1 MSLNKVVIVEAKRT
15 PIGSF
20 MGSLSKI
27 PATLIGAKSIESTI
41 KSISLKT
48 NLIDEVYFGNVLQ
61 AGVGQAPARQSAIFA
76 GISNDVPCTTINK
89 VCSSGMKSI
98 SIAAQS
104 IALGNNNVVVAGGM
118 ENMSMSPH
126 YLNFR
131 RGVKFGETRLNDI
144 MEIDG
149 LMDPFHNKL
158 MGVYAEA
165 TAKKYGISREEQDR
179 YCKESYLKSQNAWE
193 KGFFNNEVCEIKI
206 NGSKGKE
213 INLKRDEECFN
224 VDFDKIN
231 TLKSSFSKSGTVTAA
246 NSSTINDGS
255 AALILMS
262 ETKAKELSLDP
273 LAEIVS
279 YADAANDPKWFTIA
293 PSKVLPI
300 ALKRANLDLSQ
311 IDLFEINEAF
321 SVVTL
326 ANLKILGINPDI
338 VNING
343 GAVSLGHPLGCS
355 GARIVVTLI
364 HALNKR
370 NLKRGAAI
378 ICNGGGGA
386 SAIVIESK
394 KNGD

>member
-20 MGSLSKI
+20 MGSLSNI
-27 PATLIGAKSIESTI
+27 PATLIGAKSIEAAI
-41 KSISLKT
+41 KSISLKPE
-48 NLIDEVYFGNVLQ
+48 LVDEVYFGNVLQ

-76 GISNDVPCTTINK
+76 GIPNNVPCTTINK

-104 IALGNNNVVVAGGM
+104 IAIGENNIVIAGGM

-126 YLNFR
+126 YFNLR
-131 RGVKFGETRLNDI
+131 KGVKFGETRFNDI

-158 MGVYAEA
+158 MGEHAEA
-165 TAKKYGISREEQDR
+165 TAKKYRISRSEQDK
-179 YCKESYLKSQNAWE
+179 YCKESYLKSQIAWE
-193 KGFFNNEVCEIKI
+193 KGFFDNEVCEIKI
-206 NGSKGKE
+206 NNSKGKE
-213 INLKRDEECFN
+213 INFKKDEECFN
-224 VDFDKIN
+224 VNFDKIKN
-231 TLKSSFSKSGTVTAA
+231 LKSPFLKEGTITAA
-246 NSSTINDGS
+246 NSSNINDGS

-262 ETKAKELSLDP
+262 EKKAKELKLLP
-273 LAEIVS
+273 MAEIIS
-279 YADAANDPKWFTIA
+279 YADAANDPKWFTTA

-300 ALKRANLDLSQ
+300 ALKRANLDLPQ

-321 SVVTL
+321 SVVAL

-355 GARIVVTLI
+355 GARVVVTLI
-364 HALNKR
+364 HALKER
-370 NLKRGAAI
+370 KLKRGAAV

-386 SAIVIESK
+386 SAIIIESIK
-394 KNGD
+394 K

>member
-1 MSLNKVVIVEAKRT
+1 MSFNKVVVVEAKRT

-20 MGSLSKI
+20 MGSLSGI
-27 PATLIGAKSIESTI
+27 PATLIGAKSIESAI

-48 NLIDEVYFGNVLQ
+48 KLIDEVYFGNVLQ

-76 GISNDVPCTTINK
+76 GISNKVPCTTINK
-89 VCSSGMKSI
+89 VCSSGLKSI

-104 IALGNNNVVVAGGM
+104 IALGDNNIVVAGGM

-126 YLNFR
+126 YLNLR
-131 RGVKFGETRLNDI
+131 RGVKFGETRLNDV

-165 TAKKYGISREEQDR
+165 TAKKYGISRNEQDN

-193 KGFFNNEVCEIKI
+193 KGFFNNEICEIKI
-206 NGSKGKE
+206 KDSKGKE
-213 INLKRDEECFN
+213 INFKRDEECFSVN
-224 VDFDKIN
+224 FDKIKN
-231 TLKSSFSKSGTVTAA
+231 LKSPFLKSGTVTAA
-246 NSSTINDGS
+246 NSSTVNDGS

-262 ETKAKELSLDP
+262 EKKAKELNLNP

-279 YADAANDPKWFTIA
+279 YADASNDPKWFTTA

-311 IDLFEINEAF
+311 IDLLEINEAF
-321 SVVTL
+321 SVVAL

-338 VNING
+338 VNVNG

-364 HALNKR
+364 NALNQR

-386 SAIVIESK
+386 SAVVIENIK
-394 KNGD
+394 K

>member
-1 MSLNKVVIVEAKRT
+1 
-15 PIGSF
+15 
-20 MGSLSKI
+20 
-27 PATLIGAKSIESTI
+27 
-41 KSISLKT
+41 
-48 NLIDEVYFGNVLQ
+48 
-61 AGVGQAPARQSAIFA
+61 
-76 GISNDVPCTTINK
+76 
-89 VCSSGMKSI
+89 MKSI
-98 SIAAQS
+98 SIATQS
-104 IALGNNNVVVAGGM
+104 IALGENNVVVAGGM

-126 YLNFR
+126 YLNLR
-131 RGVKFGETRLNDI
+131 RGVKFGDTTFNDV

-158 MGVYAEA
+158 MGVYAEE
-165 TAKKYGISREEQDR
+165 TAKKYGISRLEQDK

-206 NGSKGKE
+206 KDLKGKE
-213 INLKRDEECFN
+213 TSFKKDEECFN
-224 VDFDKIN
+224 VNFDKIKN
-231 TLKSSFSKSGTVTAA
+231 LKSPFLKGGTVTAA

-262 ETKAKELSLDP
+262 EKKAKELNLKP
-273 LAEIVS
+273 LVEIIS
-279 YADAANDPKWFTIA
+279 YADAANEPKWFTTA
-293 PSKVLPI
+293 ASKVLPI
-300 ALKRANLDLSQ
+300 ALNRANLDLSQ

-326 ANLKILGINPDI
+326 ANLKILGINSDI
-338 VNING
+338 VNVNG

-364 HALNKR
+364 HALNQR

-386 SAIVIESK
+386 SAIIIENK
-394 KNGD
+394 KNEY

>member
-20 MGSLSKI
+20 MGSLSNI
-27 PATLIGAKSIESTI
+27 PATLIGAKSIEAAI
-41 KSISLKT
+41 KSISLKPE
-48 NLIDEVYFGNVLQ
+48 LVDEVYFGNVLQ

-76 GISNDVPCTTINK
+76 GIPNNVPCTTINK

-104 IALGNNNVVVAGGM
+104 IAIGENNIVIAGGM

-126 YLNFR
+126 YFNLR
-131 RGVKFGETRLNDI
+131 KGVKFGETRFNDI

-158 MGVYAEA
+158 MGEHAEA
-165 TAKKYGISREEQDR
+165 TAKKYRISRSEQDK
-179 YCKESYLKSQNAWE
+179 YCKESYLKSQIAWE
-193 KGFFNNEVCEIKI
+193 KGFFDNEVCEIKI
-206 NGSKGKE
+206 NNSKGKE
-213 INLKRDEECFN
+213 INFKKDEECFN
-224 VDFDKIN
+224 VNFDKIKN
-231 TLKSSFSKSGTVTAA
+231 LKSPFLKDGTITAA
-246 NSSTINDGS
+246 NSSNINDGS

-262 ETKAKELSLDP
+262 EKKAKELKLLP
-273 LAEIVS
+273 MAEIIS
-279 YADAANDPKWFTIA
+279 YADAANDPKWFTTA

-300 ALKRANLDLSQ
+300 ALKRANLDLPQ

-321 SVVTL
+321 SVVAL

-364 HALNKR
+364 HALKER
-370 NLKRGAAI
+370 KLKRGAAV

-386 SAIVIESK
+386 SAIIIESK
-394 KNGD
+394 KNEV

>member
-1 MSLNKVVIVEAKRT
+1 MSFNKVVVVEAKRT

-20 MGSLSKI
+20 MGSLSGI
-27 PATLIGAKSIESTI
+27 PATLIGAKSIESAI

-76 GISNDVPCTTINK
+76 GISKEVPCTTINK
-89 VCSSGMKSI
+89 VCSSGLKSI

-104 IALGNNNVVVAGGM
+104 IALGDNNIVVAGGM

-126 YLNFR
+126 YLNLR
-131 RGVKFGETRLNDI
+131 RGVKFGETRLNDV

-165 TAKKYGISREEQDR
+165 TAKKYGISRDEQDN

-193 KGFFNNEVCEIKI
+193 KGFFNNEICEIKI
-206 NGSKGKE
+206 KDSKGKE
-213 INLKRDEECFN
+213 INFKRDEECFN
-224 VDFDKIN
+224 VNFDKIKN
-231 TLKSSFSKSGTVTAA
+231 LKSPFLKSGTVTAA
-246 NSSTINDGS
+246 NASTISDGS

-262 ETKAKELSLDP
+262 EKKAKELNLNP
-273 LAEIVS
+273 LAEITS
-279 YADAANDPKWFTIA
+279 YADAANDPKWFTTA

-311 IDLFEINEAF
+311 IDLLEINEAF
-321 SVVTL
+321 SVVAL

-338 VNING
+338 VNVNG

-364 HALNKR
+364 HALNQR

-394 KNGD
+394 KNED

>member
-27 PATLIGAKSIESTI
+27 SAPLIGAKSIEAAI
-41 KSISLKT
+41 KSISLKPD
-48 NLIDEVYFGNVLQ
+48 LIDEVYFGNVLQ
-61 AGVGQAPARQSAIFA
+61 AGVGQAPARQSAIYA
-76 GISNDVPCTTINK
+76 GIPKNVPCTTINK

-104 IALGNNNVVVAGGM
+104 IALGENNIVIAGGM

-126 YLNFR
+126 YLNLR
-131 RGVKFGETRLNDI
+131 RGLKFGDATLNDV

-149 LMDPFHNKL
+149 LMDPFHHKL
-158 MGVYAEA
+158 MGVYAEE
-165 TAKKYGISREEQDR
+165 TAKKYGISRDEQDK
-179 YCKESYLKSQNAWE
+179 YCKDSYLKSQNAWE
-193 KGFFNNEVCEIKI
+193 RGFFNNEVCEIKI
-206 NGSKGKE
+206 QDLKGKE
-213 INLKRDEECFN
+213 IYFKKDEECFN
-224 VDFDKIN
+224 VNFDKIKN
-231 TLKSSFSKSGTVTAA
+231 LKSPFLKGGTVTAA
-246 NSSTINDGS
+246 NASTINDGS

-262 ETKAKELSLDP
+262 EKKAKELNLNP

-279 YADAANDPKWFTIA
+279 YADASNDPKWFTTA

-300 ALKRANLDLSQ
+300 VLKRANLDLSQ
-311 IDLFEINEAF
+311 IDLLEINEAF
-321 SVVTL
+321 SVVAL
-326 ANLKILGINPDI
+326 ANLKILGINSDI
-338 VNING
+338 VNVNG

-364 HALNKR
+364 HALNQR

-386 SAIVIESK
+386 SAIIIESI
-394 KNGD
+394 NE

>member
-1 MSLNKVVIVEAKRT
+1 MSFNKVVVVEAKRT

-20 MGSLSKI
+20 MGSLSGI
-27 PATLIGAKSIESTI
+27 PATLIGAKSIESAI

-48 NLIDEVYFGNVLQ
+48 KLIDEVYFGNVLQ

-76 GISNDVPCTTINK
+76 GISNKVPCTTINK
-89 VCSSGMKSI
+89 VCSSGLKSI

-104 IALGNNNVVVAGGM
+104 IALGDNNIVVAGGM

-126 YLNFR
+126 YLNLR
-131 RGVKFGETRLNDI
+131 RGVKFGETRLNDV

-165 TAKKYGISREEQDR
+165 TAKKYGISRNEQDN

-193 KGFFNNEVCEIKI
+193 KGFFNNEICEIKI
-206 NGSKGKE
+206 KDSKGKE
-213 INLKRDEECFN
+213 INFKRDEECFSVN
-224 VDFDKIN
+224 FDKIKN
-231 TLKSSFSKSGTVTAA
+231 LKSPFLKSGTVTAA
-246 NSSTINDGS
+246 NSSTVNDGS

-262 ETKAKELSLDP
+262 EKKAKELNLNP
-273 LAEIVS
+273 LAEIIS
-279 YADAANDPKWFTIA
+279 YADASNDPKWFTTA

-311 IDLFEINEAF
+311 IDLLEINEAF
-321 SVVTL
+321 SVVAL
-326 ANLKILGINPDI
+326 ANLKILEINPDI
-338 VNING
+338 VNVNG

-364 HALNKR
+364 NALNQR

-394 KNGD
+394 KNED

>member
-1 MSLNKVVIVEAKRT
+1 MSLKKVVIVGAKRT

-20 MGSLSKI
+20 MGSLSRTS
-27 PATLIGAKSIESTI
+27 ATLIGSKSIEAAL
-41 KSISLKT
+41 KSISLKPT
-48 NLIDEVYFGNVLQ
+48 LIDEVYFGNVLQ
-61 AGVGQAPARQSAIFA
+61 AGVGQAPARQAAIFA
-76 GISNDVPCTTINK
+76 GVPKNVPCTTINK

-104 IALGNNNVVVAGGM
+104 IALGENNVVVAGGM

-126 YLNFR
+126 YLNLR
-131 RGVKFGETRLNDI
+131 RGVKFSETRLNDVL
-144 MEIDG
+144 EIDG

-158 MGVYAEA
+158 MGVYAEK
-165 TAKKYGISREEQDR
+165 TAEKFGISRLEQDK
-179 YCKESYLKSQNAWE
+179 YCKESYLKSQNAWK
-193 KGFFNNEVCEIKI
+193 KGFFNNEICEIKI
-206 NGSKGKE
+206 KDSKGEE
-213 INLKRDEECFN
+213 INFKKDEECFN
-224 VDFDKIN
+224 VNFDKIKS
-231 TLKSSFSKSGTVTAA
+231 LKSPFLKDGTVTAA
-246 NSSTINDGS
+246 NASSINDGA

-262 ETKAKELSLDP
+262 EKKAKELNLRP
-273 LAEIVS
+273 LAEIIS
-279 YADAANDPKWFTIA
+279 YADASNDPKWFTTA

-311 IDLFEINEAF
+311 IDLLEINEAF
-321 SVVTL
+321 SVVAL
-326 ANLKILGINPDI
+326 VNLKILGINPDI

-364 HALNKR
+364 NALNQR

-386 SAIVIESK
+386 SAIIIESK
-394 KNGD
+394 KNEY

>member
-1 MSLNKVVIVEAKRT
+1 MSFNKVVVVGAKRT

-20 MGSLSKI
+20 MGSLSGT
-27 PATLIGAKSIESTI
+27 PATLIGAKSIESAI

-76 GISNDVPCTTINK
+76 GISKEVPCTTINK
-89 VCSSGMKSI
+89 VCSSGLKSI

-104 IALGNNNVVVAGGM
+104 IALGDNNIVVAGGM

-126 YLNFR
+126 YLNLR
-131 RGVKFGETRLNDI
+131 RGVKFGGTRLNDV
-144 MEIDG
+144 METDG

-165 TAKKYGISREEQDR
+165 TANKYKISREEQDK

-193 KGFFNNEVCEIKI
+193 KGFFNNEICEIKI
-206 NGSKGKE
+206 EDSKGKE
-213 INLKRDEECFN
+213 INFKRDEECFN
-224 VDFDKIN
+224 VNFDKIKN
-231 TLKSSFSKSGTVTAA
+231 LKSPFLKSGTVTAA
-246 NSSTINDGS
+246 NASTISDGS

-262 ETKAKELSLDP
+262 EKKAKELNLNP
-273 LAEIVS
+273 LAEITS
-279 YADAANDPKWFTIA
+279 YADAANDPKWFTTA

-300 ALKRANLDLSQ
+300 ALKRANLNLSQ
-311 IDLFEINEAF
+311 IDLLEINEAF
-321 SVVTL
+321 SVVAL

-338 VNING
+338 VNVNG

-364 HALNKR
+364 HALNQR

-386 SAIVIESK
+386 SAIVIESIK
-394 KNGD
+394 E

>member
-1 MSLNKVVIVEAKRT
+1 MSFNKVVIVEAKRT

-20 MGSLSKI
+20 MGSLSRI

-76 GISNDVPCTTINK
+76 GISKDVPCTTINK

-98 SIAAQS
+98 FVAAQS
-104 IALGNNNVVVAGGM
+104 IALGQNNVVVAGGM

-126 YLNFR
+126 YLNIR
-131 RGVKFGETRLNDI
+131 KGVKFGEKRLNDV
-144 MEIDG
+144 MEVDG

-165 TAKKYGISREEQDR
+165 TAKKYKISRDEQDM

-193 KGFFNNEVCEIKI
+193 KGFFNNETCEIKI
-206 NGSKGKE
+206 KDSKGEE
-213 INLKRDEECFN
+213 IKFKKDEECFN
-224 VDFDKIN
+224 VNFDKIKN
-231 TLKSSFSKSGTVTAA
+231 LKSPFLKGGTVTAA
-246 NSSTINDGS
+246 NASTINDGS

-262 ETKAKELSLDP
+262 EKKAKELNLKP
-273 LAEIVS
+273 LAEIIS
-279 YADAANDPKWFTIA
+279 YADAANDSKWFTTA

-300 ALKRANLDLSQ
+300 ALKRANLNLSQ
-311 IDLFEINEAF
+311 IDLFEFNEAF
-321 SVVTL
+321 SVVAL
-326 ANLKILGINPDI
+326 ANLKILRINSDI
-338 VNING
+338 VNVNG

-364 HALNKR
+364 HALIQRK
-370 NLKRGAAI
+370 LKRGAAI

-386 SAIVIESK
+386 SAIIIENK
-394 KNGD
+394 KNED

>member
-1 MSLNKVVIVEAKRT
+1 MSFNKVVIVEAKRT

-20 MGSLSKI
+20 MGSLSGI
-27 PATLIGAKSIESTI
+27 PATLIGAKSIESVI
-41 KSISLKT
+41 KSIPLKT

-61 AGVGQAPARQSAIFA
+61 AGLGQAPARQSAIYA
-76 GISNDVPCTTINK
+76 GISKDVPCTTINK
-89 VCSSGMKSI
+89 VCSSGLKSI
-98 SIAAQS
+98 SIGAQS
-104 IALGNNNVVVAGGM
+104 IELGHNNVVVAGGM

-126 YLNFR
+126 YLNLR
-131 RGVKFGETRLNDI
+131 KGVKFGETRLNDV

-165 TAKKYGISREEQDR
+165 TAKKYGISREEQDK

-193 KGFFNNEVCEIKI
+193 KGFFNNEICEIKI
-206 NGSKGKE
+206 KDSKGKE
-213 INLKRDEECFN
+213 INFKRDEECFSVN
-224 VDFDKIN
+224 FDKIKN
-231 TLKSSFSKSGTVTAA
+231 LKSPFLKSGTVTAA
-246 NSSTINDGS
+246 NSSTVNDGS

-262 ETKAKELSLDP
+262 EKKAKELNLSP
-273 LAEIVS
+273 LAEIIS
-279 YADAANDPKWFTIA
+279 YADASNDPKWFTTA

-311 IDLFEINEAF
+311 IDLLEINEAF
-321 SVVTL
+321 SVVAL

-338 VNING
+338 VNVNG

-364 HALNKR
+364 NALNQR

-386 SAIVIESK
+386 SAIIIKSIKE
-394 KNGD
+394 

>member
-1 MSLNKVVIVEAKRT
+1 MSLNKVVVVEAKRT

-27 PATLIGAKSIESTI
+27 PAPLIGAKSIEASI
-41 KSISLKT
+41 KSISL
-48 NLIDEVYFGNVLQ
+48 NPGLIDEVYFGNVLQ
-61 AGVGQAPARQSAIFA
+61 AGVGQAPARQAAIFA
-76 GISNDVPCTTINK
+76 GIPKNVPCTTINK

-98 SIAAQS
+98 FIATQS
-104 IALGNNNVVVAGGM
+104 ISLGENDVVVAGGM

-126 YLNFR
+126 YLNLR
-131 RGVKFGETRLNDI
+131 REVKFGERRLKDG

-158 MGVYAEA
+158 MGVYAES
-165 TAKKYGISREEQDR
+165 TAKEYGISRFEQDN

-193 KGFFNNEVCEIKI
+193 KGFFNNEVCEIK
-206 NGSKGKE
+206 SKDLSGEQTNFK
-213 INLKRDEECFN
+213 KDEECFN
-224 VDFDKIN
+224 VNFEKIKN
-231 TLKSSFSKSGTVTAA
+231 LKSPFSKGGTVTAA

-255 AALILMS
+255 ATLILMS
-262 ETKAKELSLDP
+262 EKKAKELNLKP
-273 LAEIVS
+273 LAEIIS
-279 YADAANDPKWFTIA
+279 HADAANEPRWFTTA
-293 PSKVLPI
+293 PSKALPF
-300 ALKRANLDLSQ
+300 ALNRANLDLSQ
-311 IDLFEINEAF
+311 IDLLEINEAF

-338 VNING
+338 VNVNG

-364 HALNKR
+364 HALSQR

-386 SAIVIESK
+386 SAIIIESK
-394 KNGD
+394 RDEH

>member
-20 MGSLSKI
+20 MGSLSNI
-27 PATLIGAKSIESTI
+27 PATLIGAKSIEAAI
-41 KSISLKT
+41 KSISLKPE
-48 NLIDEVYFGNVLQ
+48 LVDEVYFGNVLQ

-76 GISNDVPCTTINK
+76 GIPNNVPCTTINK

-104 IALGNNNVVVAGGM
+104 IAIGENNIVIAGGM

-126 YLNFR
+126 YFNLR
-131 RGVKFGETRLNDI
+131 KGVKFGETRFNDI

-158 MGVYAEA
+158 MGEHAEA
-165 TAKKYGISREEQDR
+165 TAKKYRISRSEQDK
-179 YCKESYLKSQNAWE
+179 YCKESYLKSQIAWE
-193 KGFFNNEVCEIKI
+193 KGFFDNEVCEIKI
-206 NGSKGKE
+206 NNSKGKE
-213 INLKRDEECFN
+213 INFKKDEECFN
-224 VDFDKIN
+224 VNFDKIKN
-231 TLKSSFSKSGTVTAA
+231 LKSPFLKDGTITAA
-246 NSSTINDGS
+246 NSSNINDGS

-262 ETKAKELSLDP
+262 EKKAKELKLLP
-273 LAEIVS
+273 MAEIIS
-279 YADAANDPKWFTIA
+279 YADAANDPKWFTTA

-300 ALKRANLDLSQ
+300 ALKRANLDLPQ

-321 SVVTL
+321 SVVAL

-355 GARIVVTLI
+355 GARVVVTLI
-364 HALNKR
+364 HALKER
-370 NLKRGAAI
+370 KLKRGAAI

-386 SAIVIESK
+386 SAIIIESK
-394 KNGD
+394 KNED

>member
-20 MGSLSKI
+20 MGSLSNI
-27 PATLIGAKSIESTI
+27 PATLIGAKSIEAAI
-41 KSISLKT
+41 KSISLKPE
-48 NLIDEVYFGNVLQ
+48 LVDEVYFGNVLQ

-76 GISNDVPCTTINK
+76 GIPNNVPCTTINK

-104 IALGNNNVVVAGGM
+104 IAIGENNIVIAGGM

-126 YLNFR
+126 YFNLR
-131 RGVKFGETRLNDI
+131 KGVKFGETRFNDI

-158 MGVYAEA
+158 MGEHAEA
-165 TAKKYGISREEQDR
+165 TAKKYRISRSEQDK
-179 YCKESYLKSQNAWE
+179 YCKESYLKSQIAWE
-193 KGFFNNEVCEIKI
+193 KGFFDNEVCEIKI
-206 NGSKGKE
+206 NNSKGKE
-213 INLKRDEECFN
+213 INFKKDEECFN
-224 VDFDKIN
+224 VNFDKIKN
-231 TLKSSFSKSGTVTAA
+231 LKSPFLKDGTITAA
-246 NSSTINDGS
+246 NSSNINDGS

-262 ETKAKELSLDP
+262 EKKAKELKLLP
-273 LAEIVS
+273 MAEIIS
-279 YADAANDPKWFTIA
+279 YADAANDPKWFTTA

-300 ALKRANLDLSQ
+300 ALKRAKLDLPQ

-321 SVVTL
+321 SVVAL

-364 HALNKR
+364 HALKER
-370 NLKRGAAI
+370 KLKRGAAV

-386 SAIVIESK
+386 SAIIIESK
-394 KNGD
+394 KNED

>member
-20 MGSLSKI
+20 MGSLSNI
-27 PATLIGAKSIESTI
+27 PATLIGAKSIEAAI
-41 KSISLKT
+41 KSISLKPE
-48 NLIDEVYFGNVLQ
+48 LVDEVYFGNVLQ

-76 GISNDVPCTTINK
+76 GIPNNVPCTTINK

-104 IALGNNNVVVAGGM
+104 IAIGENNIVIAGGM

-126 YLNFR
+126 YFNLR
-131 RGVKFGETRLNDI
+131 KGVKFGETRFNDI

-158 MGVYAEA
+158 MGEHAET
-165 TAKKYGISREEQDR
+165 TAKKYRISRSEQDK
-179 YCKESYLKSQNAWE
+179 YCKESYLKSQIAWE
-193 KGFFNNEVCEIKI
+193 KGFFDNEVCEIKI
-206 NGSKGKE
+206 NNSKGKE
-213 INLKRDEECFN
+213 INFKKDEECFN
-224 VDFDKIN
+224 VNFDKIKN
-231 TLKSSFSKSGTVTAA
+231 LKSPFLKDGTITAA
-246 NSSTINDGS
+246 NSSNINDGS

-262 ETKAKELSLDP
+262 EKKAKELKLLP
-273 LAEIVS
+273 LAEIIS
-279 YADAANDPKWFTIA
+279 YADAANDPKWFTTA

-300 ALKRANLDLSQ
+300 ALKRANLDLPQ

-321 SVVTL
+321 SVVAL

-355 GARIVVTLI
+355 GARVVVTLI
-364 HALNKR
+364 HALKER
-370 NLKRGAAI
+370 KLKRGAAV

-386 SAIVIESK
+386 SAIIIESK
-394 KNGD
+394 KNED

>member
-20 MGSLSKI
+20 MGSLSNI
-27 PATLIGAKSIESTI
+27 PATLIGAKSIEAAI
-41 KSISLKT
+41 KSISLKPE
-48 NLIDEVYFGNVLQ
+48 LVDEVYFGNVLQ

-76 GISNDVPCTTINK
+76 GIPNNVPCTTINK

-104 IALGNNNVVVAGGM
+104 IAIGENNIVIAGGM

-126 YLNFR
+126 YFNLR
-131 RGVKFGETRLNDI
+131 KGVKFGETRFNDI

-158 MGVYAEA
+158 MGEHAEA
-165 TAKKYGISREEQDR
+165 TAKKYRISRSEQDK
-179 YCKESYLKSQNAWE
+179 YCKESYLKSQIAWE
-193 KGFFNNEVCEIKI
+193 KGFFDNEVCEIKI
-206 NGSKGKE
+206 NNSKGKE
-213 INLKRDEECFN
+213 INFKKDEECFN
-224 VDFDKIN
+224 VNFDKIKN
-231 TLKSSFSKSGTVTAA
+231 LKSPFLKDGTITAA
-246 NSSTINDGS
+246 NSSNINDGS

-262 ETKAKELSLDP
+262 EKKAKELKLLP
-273 LAEIVS
+273 LAEIIS
-279 YADAANDPKWFTIA
+279 YADAANDPKWFTTA

-300 ALKRANLDLSQ
+300 ALKRANLDLPQ

-321 SVVTL
+321 SVVAL

-355 GARIVVTLI
+355 GARVVVTLI
-364 HALNKR
+364 HALKER
-370 NLKRGAAI
+370 KLKRGAAV

-386 SAIVIESK
+386 SAIIIESK
-394 KNGD
+394 KNED

>member
-1 MSLNKVVIVEAKRT
+1 MSFNKVVVVEAKRT

-20 MGSLSKI
+20 MGSLSAI
-27 PATLIGAKSIESTI
+27 PATLIGAKSIESAI

-76 GISNDVPCTTINK
+76 GISKEVPCTTINK
-89 VCSSGMKSI
+89 VCSSGLKSI

-104 IALGNNNVVVAGGM
+104 IALGDNNIVVAGGM

-126 YLNFR
+126 YLNLR
-131 RGVKFGETRLNDI
+131 RGVKFGETRLNDV

-165 TAKKYGISREEQDR
+165 TAKKYGISRDEQDN

-193 KGFFNNEVCEIKI
+193 KGFFNNETCEIKI
-206 NGSKGKE
+206 KDSKGKE
-213 INLKRDEECFN
+213 INFKRDEECFSVN
-224 VDFDKIN
+224 FDKIKN
-231 TLKSSFSKSGTVTAA
+231 LKSPFLKSGTVTAA
-246 NSSTINDGS
+246 NASTVNDGS

-262 ETKAKELSLDP
+262 EKKAKELNLNP
-273 LAEIVS
+273 LAEIIS
-279 YADAANDPKWFTIA
+279 YADASNDPQWFTTA
-293 PSKVLPI
+293 PSKVLPM

-311 IDLFEINEAF
+311 IDLLEINEAF
-321 SVVTL
+321 SVVAL

-338 VNING
+338 VNVNG

-364 HALNKR
+364 HALNQR
-370 NLKRGAAI
+370 NFKRGAAI

-386 SAIVIESK
+386 SAVIIESK
-394 KNGD
+394 KE

>member
-1 MSLNKVVIVEAKRT
+1 MSFNKVVVVEAKRT

-20 MGSLSKI
+20 MGSLSAI
-27 PATLIGAKSIESTI
+27 PATLIGAKSIESAI

-76 GISNDVPCTTINK
+76 GISKDVPCTTINK
-89 VCSSGMKSI
+89 VCSSGLKSI

-104 IALGNNNVVVAGGM
+104 IALGDNNIVVAGGM

-126 YLNFR
+126 YLNLR
-131 RGVKFGETRLNDI
+131 RGVKFGETRLNDV

-165 TAKKYGISREEQDR
+165 TAKKYGISRDEQDN

-193 KGFFNNEVCEIKI
+193 KGFFNNETCEIKI
-206 NGSKGKE
+206 KDSKGKE
-213 INLKRDEECFN
+213 INFKRDEECFSVN
-224 VDFDKIN
+224 FDKIKN
-231 TLKSSFSKSGTVTAA
+231 LKSPFLKSGTVTAA
-246 NSSTINDGS
+246 NSSTVNDGS

-262 ETKAKELSLDP
+262 EKKAKELNLNP
-273 LAEIVS
+273 LAEITS
-279 YADAANDPKWFTIA
+279 YADAASDPKWFTTA

-311 IDLFEINEAF
+311 IDLLEINEAF
-321 SVVTL
+321 SVVAL

-338 VNING
+338 VNVNG

-355 GARIVVTLI
+355 GARIVVTLV
-364 HALNKR
+364 HTLNQR

-386 SAIVIESK
+386 SAIVIESI
-394 KNGD
+394 KNED

>member
-20 MGSLSKI
+20 MGSLSNI
-27 PATLIGAKSIESTI
+27 PATLIGAKSIEAAI
-41 KSISLKT
+41 KSISLKPE
-48 NLIDEVYFGNVLQ
+48 LVDEVYFGNVLQ

-76 GISNDVPCTTINK
+76 GIPNNVPCTTINK

-104 IALGNNNVVVAGGM
+104 IAIGENNIVIAGGM

-126 YLNFR
+126 YFNLR
-131 RGVKFGETRLNDI
+131 KGVKFGETRFNDI

-158 MGVYAEA
+158 MGEHAEA
-165 TAKKYGISREEQDR
+165 TAKKYRISRSEQDK
-179 YCKESYLKSQNAWE
+179 YCKESYLKSQIAWE
-193 KGFFNNEVCEIKI
+193 KGFFDNEVCEIKI
-206 NGSKGKE
+206 NNSKGKE
-213 INLKRDEECFN
+213 INFKKDEECFN
-224 VDFDKIN
+224 VNFDKIKN
-231 TLKSSFSKSGTVTAA
+231 LKSPFLKDGTITAA
-246 NSSTINDGS
+246 NSSNINDGS

-262 ETKAKELSLDP
+262 EKKAKELKLLP
-273 LAEIVS
+273 MAEIIS
-279 YADAANDPKWFTIA
+279 YADAANDPKWFTTA

-300 ALKRANLDLSQ
+300 ALKRANLDLPQ

-321 SVVTL
+321 SVVAL

-355 GARIVVTLI
+355 GARVVVTLI
-364 HALNKR
+364 HALKER
-370 NLKRGAAI
+370 KLKRGAAV

-386 SAIVIESK
+386 SAIIIESK
-394 KNGD
+394 KNED

>member
-20 MGSLSKI
+20 MGSLSNI
-27 PATLIGAKSIESTI
+27 PATLIGAKSIEAAI
-41 KSISLKT
+41 KSISLKPE
-48 NLIDEVYFGNVLQ
+48 LVDEVYFGNVLQ

-76 GISNDVPCTTINK
+76 GIPNNVPCTTINK

-104 IALGNNNVVVAGGM
+104 IAIGENNIVIAGGM

-126 YLNFR
+126 YFNLR
-131 RGVKFGETRLNDI
+131 KGVKFGETRFNDI

-158 MGVYAEA
+158 MGEHAET
-165 TAKKYGISREEQDR
+165 TAKKYRISRSEQDK
-179 YCKESYLKSQNAWE
+179 YCKESYLKSQIAWE
-193 KGFFNNEVCEIKI
+193 KGFFDNEVCEIKI
-206 NGSKGKE
+206 NNSKGKE
-213 INLKRDEECFN
+213 INFKKDEECFN
-224 VDFDKIN
+224 VNFDKIKN
-231 TLKSSFSKSGTVTAA
+231 LKSPFLKDGTITAA

-262 ETKAKELSLDP
+262 EKKAKELKLLP
-273 LAEIVS
+273 LAEIIS
-279 YADAANDPKWFTIA
+279 YADAANDPKWFTTA

-300 ALKRANLDLSQ
+300 ALKRANLDLPQ

-321 SVVTL
+321 SVVAL

-355 GARIVVTLI
+355 GARVVVTLI
-364 HALNKR
+364 HALKER
-370 NLKRGAAI
+370 KLKRGAAV

-386 SAIVIESK
+386 SAIIIESK
-394 KNGD
+394 KNED

>member
-1 MSLNKVVIVEAKRT
+1 MSFNKVVVVEAKRT

-20 MGSLSKI
+20 MGSLSGI
-27 PATLIGAKSIESTI
+27 PATLIGAKSIESAI

-76 GISNDVPCTTINK
+76 GISKEVPCTTINK
-89 VCSSGMKSI
+89 VCSSGLKSI

-104 IALGNNNVVVAGGM
+104 IALGDNNIVVAGGM

-126 YLNFR
+126 YLNLR
-131 RGVKFGETRLNDI
+131 RGGKFGETRLNDV

-165 TAKKYGISREEQDR
+165 TAKKYGILREEQDK

-193 KGFFNNEVCEIKI
+193 KGFFNNEICEIKI
-206 NGSKGKE
+206 KDSKGKE
-213 INLKRDEECFN
+213 INFKKDEECFN
-224 VDFDKIN
+224 VNFDKIKN
-231 TLKSSFSKSGTVTAA
+231 LKSPFLKSGTVTAA
-246 NSSTINDGS
+246 NASTISDGS

-262 ETKAKELSLDP
+262 EKKAKELNLNP

-279 YADAANDPKWFTIA
+279 YADASNDPKWFTTA

-300 ALKRANLDLSQ
+300 VLKRANLDLSQ
-311 IDLFEINEAF
+311 IDLLEINEAF
-321 SVVTL
+321 SVVAL

-338 VNING
+338 VNVNG

-364 HALNKR
+364 HALNQR

-386 SAIVIESK
+386 SAIVIESIK
-394 KNGD
+394 K

>member
-1 MSLNKVVIVEAKRT
+1 MSFNKVVIVEAKRT

-20 MGSLSKI
+20 MGSLSRI
-27 PATLIGAKSIESTI
+27 SATLIGAKSIESAI

-76 GISNDVPCTTINK
+76 GISKDVPCTTINK

-104 IALGNNNVVVAGGM
+104 IALGDNNVVVAGGM

-126 YLNFR
+126 YLNLR
-131 RGVKFGETRLNDI
+131 KGVKFGETRLNDV

-165 TAKKYGISREEQDR
+165 TAKKYGISREEQDK

-193 KGFFNNEVCEIKI
+193 KGLFNNEICEIKI
-206 NGSKGKE
+206 KDSKGKE
-213 INLKRDEECFN
+213 INFKKDEECFN
-224 VDFDKIN
+224 VNFDKIKN
-231 TLKSSFSKSGTVTAA
+231 LKSPFIKSGTVTAA
-246 NSSTINDGS
+246 NASTINDGS

-262 ETKAKELSLDP
+262 EKKAKELNLNP
-273 LAEIVS
+273 LAEIIS
-279 YADAANDPKWFTIA
+279 YADASNDPKWFTTA

-300 ALKRANLDLSQ
+300 ALKRAKLDLSQ
-311 IDLFEINEAF
+311 IDLLEINEAF
-321 SVVTL
+321 SVVAL
-326 ANLKILGINPDI
+326 ANLKILGINSDI
-338 VNING
+338 VNVNG

-364 HALNKR
+364 HALNQR

-386 SAIVIESK
+386 SAIIIENK
-394 KNGD
+394 KNEY

>member
-1 MSLNKVVIVEAKRT
+1 MSFNKVVVVEAKRT

-20 MGSLSKI
+20 MGSLSGI
-27 PATLIGAKSIESTI
+27 PATLIGAKSIESAI

-76 GISNDVPCTTINK
+76 GISKEVPCTTINK
-89 VCSSGMKSI
+89 VCSSGLKSI

-104 IALGNNNVVVAGGM
+104 IALGDNNIVVAGGM

-126 YLNFR
+126 YLNLR
-131 RGVKFGETRLNDI
+131 RGGKFGETRLNDV

-165 TAKKYGISREEQDR
+165 TAKKYGILREEQDK

-193 KGFFNNEVCEIKI
+193 KGFFNNEICEIKI
-206 NGSKGKE
+206 KDSKGKE
-213 INLKRDEECFN
+213 INFKRDEECFN
-224 VDFDKIN
+224 VNFDKIKN
-231 TLKSSFSKSGTVTAA
+231 LKSPFLKSGTVTAA
-246 NSSTINDGS
+246 NASTISDGS

-262 ETKAKELSLDP
+262 EKKAKELNLNP
-273 LAEIVS
+273 LAEITS
-279 YADAANDPKWFTIA
+279 YADAANDPKWFTTA

-311 IDLFEINEAF
+311 IDLLEINEAF
-321 SVVTL
+321 SVVAL

-338 VNING
+338 VNVNG

-364 HALNKR
+364 HALNQR

-386 SAIVIESK
+386 SAIIIESK
-394 KNGD
+394 NNE

>member
-20 MGSLSKI
+20 MGSLSNI
-27 PATLIGAKSIESTI
+27 PATLIGAKSIEAAI
-41 KSISLKT
+41 KSISLKPE
-48 NLIDEVYFGNVLQ
+48 LVDEVYFGNVLQ

-76 GISNDVPCTTINK
+76 GIPNNVPCTTINK

-104 IALGNNNVVVAGGM
+104 IAIGENNIVIAGGM

-126 YLNFR
+126 YFNLR
-131 RGVKFGETRLNDI
+131 KGVKFGETRFNDI

-158 MGVYAEA
+158 MGEHAEA
-165 TAKKYGISREEQDR
+165 TAKKYRISRSEQDK
-179 YCKESYLKSQNAWE
+179 YCKESYLKSQIAWE
-193 KGFFNNEVCEIKI
+193 KGFFDNEVCEIKI
-206 NGSKGKE
+206 NNSKGKE
-213 INLKRDEECFN
+213 INFKKDEECFN
-224 VDFDKIN
+224 VNFDKIKN
-231 TLKSSFSKSGTVTAA
+231 LKSPFLKDGTVTAA
-246 NSSTINDGS
+246 NSSNINDGS

-262 ETKAKELSLDP
+262 EKKAKELKLLP
-273 LAEIVS
+273 MAEMIS
-279 YADAANDPKWFTIA
+279 YADAANDPKWFTTA

-300 ALKRANLDLSQ
+300 ALKRANLDLPQ

-321 SVVTL
+321 SVVAL

-355 GARIVVTLI
+355 GARVVVTLI
-364 HALNKR
+364 HALKER
-370 NLKRGAAI
+370 KLKRGAAV

-386 SAIVIESK
+386 SAIIIESK
-394 KNGD
+394 KNED

>member
-20 MGSLSKI
+20 MGSLSNI
-27 PATLIGAKSIESTI
+27 PATLIGAKSIEAAI
-41 KSISLKT
+41 KSISLKPE
-48 NLIDEVYFGNVLQ
+48 LVDEVYFGNVLQ

-76 GISNDVPCTTINK
+76 GIPNNVPCTTINK

-104 IALGNNNVVVAGGM
+104 IAIGENNIVIAGGM

-126 YLNFR
+126 YFNLR
-131 RGVKFGETRLNDI
+131 KGVKFGETRFNDI

-158 MGVYAEA
+158 MGEHAEA
-165 TAKKYGISREEQDR
+165 TAKKYRISRSEQDK
-179 YCKESYLKSQNAWE
+179 YCKESYLKSQIAWE
-193 KGFFNNEVCEIKI
+193 KGFFDNEVCEIKI
-206 NGSKGKE
+206 NNSKGKE
-213 INLKRDEECFN
+213 INFKKDEECFN
-224 VDFDKIN
+224 VNFDKIKN
-231 TLKSSFSKSGTVTAA
+231 LKSPFLKDGTITAA
-246 NSSTINDGS
+246 NSSNINDGS

-262 ETKAKELSLDP
+262 EKKAKELKLLP
-273 LAEIVS
+273 MAEIIS
-279 YADAANDPKWFTIA
+279 YADAANDPKWFTTA

-300 ALKRANLDLSQ
+300 ALKRANLDLPQ

-321 SVVTL
+321 SVVAL

-355 GARIVVTLI
+355 GARVVVTLI
-364 HALNKR
+364 HALKER
-370 NLKRGAAI
+370 KLKRGAAV

-386 SAIVIESK
+386 SAIIIESIK
-394 KNGD
+394 K

>member
-20 MGSLSKI
+20 MGSLSNI
-27 PATLIGAKSIESTI
+27 PATLIGAKSIEAAI
-41 KSISLKT
+41 KSISLKPE
-48 NLIDEVYFGNVLQ
+48 LINEVYFGNVLQ

-76 GISNDVPCTTINK
+76 GIPNNVPCTTINK

-104 IALGNNNVVVAGGM
+104 IAIGENNIVIAGGM

-126 YLNFR
+126 YFNLR
-131 RGVKFGETRLNDI
+131 KGVKFGETRFNDI

-158 MGVYAEA
+158 MGEHAEA
-165 TAKKYGISREEQDR
+165 TAKKYRISRSEQDK
-179 YCKESYLKSQNAWE
+179 YCKESYLKSQIAWE
-193 KGFFNNEVCEIKI
+193 KGFFDNEVCEIKI
-206 NGSKGKE
+206 NNSKGKE
-213 INLKRDEECFN
+213 INFKKDEECFN
-224 VDFDKIN
+224 VNFDKIKN
-231 TLKSSFSKSGTVTAA
+231 LKSPFLKDGTITAA
-246 NSSTINDGS
+246 NSSNINDGS

-262 ETKAKELSLDP
+262 EKKAKELKLLP
-273 LAEIVS
+273 MAEIIS
-279 YADAANDPKWFTIA
+279 YADAANDPKWFTTA

-300 ALKRANLDLSQ
+300 ALKRANLDLPQ

-321 SVVTL
+321 SVVAL

-364 HALNKR
+364 HALKER
-370 NLKRGAAI
+370 KLKRGAAI

-386 SAIVIESK
+386 SAIIIESK
-394 KNGD
+394 KNED

>member
-1 MSLNKVVIVEAKRT
+1 MSLNKVVVVGAKRT

-27 PATLIGAKSIESTI
+27 SATIIGSKAIDAAI
-41 KSISLKT
+41 KSISL
-48 NLIDEVYFGNVLQ
+48 NPELIDEVYFGNVLQ
-61 AGVGQAPARQSAIFA
+61 AGVGQAPARQAAIFA
-76 GISNDVPCTTINK
+76 GISKHVPCTTINK

-98 SIAAQS
+98 SLAAQS
-104 IALGNNNVVVAGGM
+104 IALGENNVVVAGGM

-126 YLNFR
+126 YLNLR
-131 RGVKFGETRLNDI
+131 NGVKFGASKLNDI
-144 MEIDG
+144 MEVDG
-149 LMDPFHNKL
+149 LIDPFHNKV

-165 TAKKYGISREEQDR
+165 TAKKYGISRSEQDK
-179 YCKESYLKSQNAWE
+179 YCKESYLKSRNAWE

-206 NGSKGKE
+206 KDLKGKE
-213 INLKRDEECFN
+213 TNFKKDEECFN
-224 VDFDKIN
+224 VNFDKIKS
-231 TLKSSFSKSGTVTAA
+231 LKSPFSNGGTVTAA

-262 ETKAKELSLDP
+262 EKKSKELNLKP
-273 LAEIVS
+273 LAEIIS
-279 YADAANDPKWFTIA
+279 YADAADDPKWFTTA

-300 ALKRANLDLSQ
+300 ALNRANLDLSQ

-326 ANLKILGINPDI
+326 ANMKILGINSDI
-338 VNING
+338 VNVNG

-355 GARIVVTLI
+355 GARIVVTLVN
-364 HALNKR
+364 ALNQR
-370 NLKRGAAI
+370 NLKRGAAL

-386 SAIVIESK
+386 SAIIIESK
-394 KNGD
+394 NNGH

>member
-76 GISNDVPCTTINK
+76 GISKDVPCTTINK

-131 RGVKFGETRLNDI
+131 RGVKFGESRLNDI

-165 TAKKYGISREEQDR
+165 TAKKYGISREEQDK

-193 KGFFNNEVCEIKI
+193 KGFFKNEVCEIKI
-206 NGSKGKE
+206 NDSKGEE

-231 TLKSSFSKSGTVTAA
+231 NLKSSFSKSGTVTAA

-262 ETKAKELSLDP
+262 ENKAKELRLNP

-279 YADAANDPKWFTIA
+279 YADAANDPKWFTTA

-300 ALKRANLDLSQ
+300 ALNRANLDLSQ

-364 HALNKR
+364 HALNQR

-386 SAIVIESK
+386 SAIVIENK
-394 KNGD
+394 KNED

>member
-1 MSLNKVVIVEAKRT
+1 MSFNKVVIVEAKRT

-76 GISNDVPCTTINK
+76 GISKDVPCTTINK

-131 RGVKFGETRLNDI
+131 RGVKFGESRLNDI

-165 TAKKYGISREEQDR
+165 TAKKYGISREEQDK

-193 KGFFNNEVCEIKI
+193 KGFFKNEVCEIKI
-206 NGSKGKE
+206 NDSKGEE

-231 TLKSSFSKSGTVTAA
+231 NLKSSFSKSGTVTAA

-262 ETKAKELSLDP
+262 ENKAKELRLNP

-279 YADAANDPKWFTIA
+279 YADAANDPKWFTTA

-300 ALKRANLDLSQ
+300 ALNRANLDLSQ

-364 HALNKR
+364 HALNQR

-386 SAIVIESK
+386 SAIVIENK
-394 KNGD
+394 KNED

>member
-1 MSLNKVVIVEAKRT
+1 MSFNKVVVVEAKRT

-20 MGSLSKI
+20 MGSLSGI
-27 PATLIGAKSIESTI
+27 PATLIGAKSIESAI

-76 GISNDVPCTTINK
+76 GISKEVPCTTINK
-89 VCSSGMKSI
+89 VCSSGLKSI

-104 IALGNNNVVVAGGM
+104 IALGDNNIVVAGGM

-126 YLNFR
+126 YLNLR
-131 RGVKFGETRLNDI
+131 RGGKFGETRLNDV

-165 TAKKYGISREEQDR
+165 TAKKYGILREEQDK

-193 KGFFNNEVCEIKI
+193 KGFFNNEICEIKI
-206 NGSKGKE
+206 KDSKGKE
-213 INLKRDEECFN
+213 INFKRDEECFN
-224 VDFDKIN
+224 VNFDKIKN
-231 TLKSSFSKSGTVTAA
+231 LKSPFLKSGTVTAA
-246 NSSTINDGS
+246 NASTISDGS

-262 ETKAKELSLDP
+262 EKKAKELNLNP
-273 LAEIVS
+273 LAEITS
-279 YADAANDPKWFTIA
+279 YADAANDPKWFTTA

-311 IDLFEINEAF
+311 IDLLEINEAF
-321 SVVTL
+321 SVVAL

-338 VNING
+338 VNVNG

-364 HALNKR
+364 HALNQR

-386 SAIVIESK
+386 SAIVIESIK
-394 KNGD
+394 K